1 MSRIGR
7 KPVALTT
14 GVKAEVVNGQV
25 VIRGAKGEL
34 KVAIPAGVEV
44 KIEDNNVVVSAL
56 NQENQTKAF
65 HGLVRSLV
73 ENANEGV
80 STGFKKTL
88 KMIGTGYRVA
98 TKGAGIE
105 LAVGF
110 SHKVEVQPKPGI
122 KFTIEGQ
129 DTIHIEGIDKQTVG
143 QQAAE
148 VRAIKPPEPYLGKG
162 IRYENEEVIRK
173 QGKTAA

>member
-7 KPVALTT
+7 KPVVLSA
-14 GVKAEVVNGQV
+14 GVKAEVMNDQITV
-25 VIRGAKGEL
+25 RGPKGEL
-34 KVAIPAGVEV
+34 KIVIPSGISVNVE
-44 KIEDNNVVVSAL
+44 ENSVVVTAS
-56 NQENQTKAF
+56 NEENQTKAF

-88 KMIGTGYRVA
+88 KMIGTGYRVT
-98 TKGAGIE
+98 TKGAGLE

-110 SHKVEVQPKPGI
+110 SHKVDVQPKPGV
-122 KFTIEGQ
+122 KLSIEGQ
-129 DTIHIEGIDKQTVG
+129 DTIHVEGIDKQAVG

-148 VRAIKPPEPYLGKG
+148 IRAIRPPEPYLGKG

>member
-7 KPVALTT
+7 KPVALTA
-14 GVKAEVVNGQV
+14 GVKAEVVDSQV

-34 KVAIPAGVEV
+34 KVVIPAGIEV

-56 NQENQTKAF
+56 DEQNQTKAF

-80 STGFKKTL
+80 SVGYKKTL
-88 KMIGTGYRVA
+88 KMIGTGYRVVV
-98 TKGAGIE
+98 KGAGLE

-110 SHKVEVQPKPGI
+110 SHKVEVAPRVGV
-122 KFTIEGQ
+122 KFTVEGQ
-129 DTIHIEGIDKQTVG
+129 DTIHVEGIDKQVVG

-148 VRAIKPPEPYLGKG
+148 IRAIKPPEPYLGKG

>member
-7 KPVALTT
+7 KPVALSS
-14 GVKAEVVNGQV
+14 GVKAEVVADQV

-34 KVAIPAGVEV
+34 KVAIPAGIEV
-44 KIEDNNVVVSAL
+44 KIEDTNVVVVAL
-56 NQENQTKAF
+56 NEENQTKAF

-88 KMIGTGYRVA
+88 KMIGTGYRVS
-98 TKGAGIE
+98 TKGAGLE

-110 SHKVEVQPKPGI
+110 SHKVDVQPKAGI
-122 KFTIEGQ
+122 KFSVEGQ
-129 DTIHIEGIDKQTVG
+129 DTIHVEGIDKQTVG

-148 VRAIKPPEPYLGKG
+148 IRAIKPPEPYLGKG

>member
-7 KPVALTT
+7 KPVALTA
-14 GVKAEVVNGQV
+14 GVKAEVVGNEV
-25 VIRGAKGEL
+25 VVRGAKGEL
-34 KVAIPAGVEV
+34 KVTIPAGIEV
-44 KIEDNNVVVSAL
+44 KIEDNSVVVSAL
-56 NQENQTKAF
+56 NEENQTRAF

-80 STGFKKTL
+80 STGYKKTL
-88 KMIGTGYRVA
+88 KMIGTGYGVA
-98 TKGAGIE
+98 LKGAGLE

-110 SHKVEVQPKPGI
+110 SHKVEVKPRVGV

-129 DTIHIEGIDKQTVG
+129 DTIHVEGIDKQVVG

-148 VRAIKPPEPYLGKG
+148 IRAIKPPEPYLGKG

>member
-7 KPVALTT
+7 KPVALAN
-14 GVKAEVVNGQV
+14 GVKAEVLNSQV
-25 VIRGAKGEL
+25 VVRGPKGEL
-34 KVAIPAGVEV
+34 KINIPAGIAV
-44 KIEDNNVVVSAL
+44 KVEDNNVVVTAL
-56 NQENQTKAF
+56 NQENQTSAF

-98 TKGAGIE
+98 TKGAGLE

-110 SHKVEVQPKPGI
+110 SHKVEVKPRAGI
-122 KFTIEGQ
+122 KFTVEGQ
-129 DTIHIEGIDKQTVG
+129 DTIHLEGIDKQVVG
-143 QQAAE
+143 QQASE
-148 VRAIKPPEPYLGKG
+148 IRAIKPPEPYLGKG
-162 IRYENEEVIRK
+162 IRYENEEVIKK

>member
-1 MSRIGR
+1 
-7 KPVALTT
+7 
-14 GVKAEVVNGQV
+14 
-25 VIRGAKGEL
+25 
-34 KVAIPAGVEV
+34 
-44 KIEDNNVVVSAL
+44 
-56 NQENQTKAF
+56 
-65 HGLVRSLV
+65 VRSLV

-80 STGFKKTL
+80 SVGYKKTL

-98 TKGAGIE
+98 VKGAGLE

-110 SHKVEVQPKPGI
+110 SHKVEVKPRVGV

-129 DTIHIEGIDKQTVG
+129 DTIHVEGIDKQVVG

-148 VRAIKPPEPYLGKG
+148 IRAIKPPEPYLGKG